1 MQLEKELK
9 DLNLLDRF
17 LFAEAMEDPEIVE
30 MVLEIL
36 LGKEVV
42 LKHLPQVE
50 KEKRSTLW
58 NRQVKLDIWAMD
70 EDETVYNAEV
80 QKKNTFNL
88 PRRSRFYHSL
98 IDSRLLKK
106 GTIDFNELNDVYVI
120 MIMPFDLFGKGLYQY
135 TFRMEC
141 EEIPGLRLEDG
152 AVRIFFNTHGRK
164 PENMNP
170 ELPALLRYF
179 EHTTTET
186 AEASSSKTIRK
197 IHEKIQA
204 IKADE
209 EIGVKYMNAW
219 EEKLMERQEGYEAG
233 MKEGRFAGH
242 REGSRE
248 KQKEIALKM
257 KSRGISL
264 EEIAELTGLAP
275 DEIEAL

>member
-1 MQLEKELK
+1 MRLEKELK

-58 NRQVKLDIWAMD
+58 SRQVKLDIWAMD
-70 EDETVYNAEV
+70 EEETVYNAEV
-80 QKKNTFNL
+80 QKKNTLNL

-186 AEASSSKTIRK
+186 AEASSSKTIQK

-233 MKEGRFAGH
+233 MKEGH
-242 REGSRE
+242 LEGSRE

-257 KSRGISL
+257 KIRGISP